1 MTSDLKDLK
10 KMRYSICISGAAA
23 GQTVVDSRDK
33 AIVLGEAI
41 ARTGH
46 ILTTGATVGL
56 PYFSAYGAKKAGG
69 TSIGFSPASSLRS
82 HVRKYRL
89 PHDVFDFIN
98 FTGMDYV
105 GRDLYLVQSSDAVI
119 TVGGR
124 FGSLHEFTS
133 ALEARKPC
141 GVLLGSGG
149 TADLIPQLMKTLS
162 PPAGDIVIY
171 DDDPERL
178 VKRMVEILDDKYE
191 DIRTQLERDEHWYLK
206 EGLADPSLADPDA
219 TSRVSNRRG

>member
-1 MTSDLKDLK
+1 MTNDLQDLKLL
-10 KMRYSICISGAAA
+10 RYSICVSGAAA
-23 GQTVVDSRDK
+23 GQTVKISCKLAEAV
-33 AIVLGEAI
+33 GTAI
-41 ARTGH
+41 AKEGH

-56 PYFSAYGAKKAGG
+56 PYYAAYGAKKAEG
-69 TSIGFSPASSLRS
+69 TSIGFSPASSLRE
-82 HVRKYRL
+82 HMRKYRL

-98 FTGMDYV
+98 FTGLNYV

-149 TADLIPQLMKTLS
+149 TADLIPDLMEKLE
-162 PPAGDIVIY
+162 PPDRDLVLY
-171 DDDPERL
+171 DDDPVRL
-178 VKRMVEILDDKYE
+178 VQRMVALLDEKYK
-191 DIRTQLERDEHWYLK
+191 DIRRQLEKHDAHWYLHH
-206 EGLADPSLADPDA
+206 DA
-219 TSRVSNRRG
+219 EQGPPPRAG